1 MKKYTKTKKIN
12 FFQVL
17 KYIQTHF
24 YYQKIYVAVDLQ
36 QGAKLRAWYKILVIN
51 YIVSRDLFIKIIAPN
66 QISAQ
71 LVDPKHR

>member
-12 FFQVL
+12 FFQVI

-36 QGAKLRAWYKILVIN
+36 QGAKLRAWFTDSLQVHNSQRSSLPI
-51 YIVSRDLFIKIIAPN
+51 
-66 QISAQ
+66 
-71 LVDPKHR
+71 